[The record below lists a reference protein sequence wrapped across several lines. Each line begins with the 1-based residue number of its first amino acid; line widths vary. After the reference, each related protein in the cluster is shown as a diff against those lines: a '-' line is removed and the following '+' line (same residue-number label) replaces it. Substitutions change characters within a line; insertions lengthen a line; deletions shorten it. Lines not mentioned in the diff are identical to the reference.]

1 MTEKKQIFQVS
12 TIIDKIST
20 LKDGTIKITLVT
32 QELNKEEMAVLFG
45 LNNVQAWTA
54 ICPTAMREKDIK
66 IDESKEFPNQKSLSQ
81 RLYNALFV
89 LYQKKGGKPEEFENF
104 RQVKMTNIIEQ
115 VKKMI
120 SDYE

>member
-1 MTEKKQIFQVS
+1 MKKNIFQTTFIV
-12 TIIDKIST
+12 DKIST
-20 LKDGTIKITLVT
+20 LKDRSIKVTLET
-32 QELNKEEMAVLFG
+32 QELPQEQMAVLFSFANSQIWG
-45 LNNVQAWTA
+45 AFCDMGIV
-54 ICPTAMREKDIK
+54 EEDIK
-66 IDESKEFPNQKSLSQ
+66 IEENLEFPNQKSLSQ